1 MLNLFTNPTVSAPA
15 QTAWKPGDN
24 PSLQHDAGQLFGH
37 LLNALPGYSTL
48 GSNITNPNI
57 NYSGV
62 PNPGYTPQASAG
74 IPQTSPQPIVD
85 NTAPIDN
92 YGGYGSAAAQTTA
105 NQNIAQNTSLTNLI
119 NGALGRIPGKLQ
131 SAQHN
136 VQNQFDT
143 NNNQLQSGYDAAHLN
158 NQQQTLQNSQQFQT
172 NKNQIQDQAS
182 AGMSSLQRLL
192 GMHGAGGSSAAMF
205 NAPNAVAGVASQQNA
220 GAGQNFGQNQ
230 QGIDTSWNQYQ
241 TGFGDSKKQL
251 NDWLGQQL
259 NAAQVNSN
267 TNESALQQQLLGL
280 QPTVAAGQ
288 PQVDRI
294 NQLATQSDQL
304 QNFNPSYDGKTPTY
318 TAPSVSSYTVAPNQI
333 QQNQSGMQGAMTPAL
348 ATLLGLKDKNQQPNF
363 GF

>member
-1 MLNLFTNPTVSAPA
+1 M
-15 QTAWKPGDN
+15 
-24 PSLQHDAGQLFGH
+24 
-37 LLNALPGYSTL
+37 ALPTFAEML
-48 GSNITNPNI
+48 AQTNPN
-57 NYSGV
+57 GV
-62 PNPGYTPQASAG
+62 SFGGGTQGLTAQSSPSTIGQYPGLTYQGTVG
-74 IPQTSPQPIVD
+74 
-85 NTAPIDN
+85 TAPGALTPVFGASGSVLGATTTDN
-92 YGGYGSAAAQTTA
+92 YGGYGSAAAQTSA
-105 NQNIAQNTSLTNLI
+105 NQAIAQNSSLMDLI
-119 NGALGRIPGKLQ
+119 NGALGRIPSQLQ

-136 VQNQFDT
+136 VQQQFDT
-143 NNNQLQSGYDAAHLN
+143 NNNQLQSGFNAAQQN

-220 GAGQNFGQNQ
+220 GAGQTFGQNQ